1 MNKEQLTSEGPE
13 QRTEIGFHNLFKLE
27 GKGVEITYGILRL
40 RNEFLDY
47 RDEKR
52 KLTFSAAKGEI
63 DSLES
68 KIGKL
73 ITVTLEVV
81 PDSHRLTL
89 TLLLPKINPSGG
101 QGDPFSTLALRTKH
115 FISIGGPDLV
125 KGPLQ
130 TYNVL
135 LLNGLAT
142 QAD

>member
-13 QRTEIGFHNLFKLE
+13 QRTGIGFHNLFKLE
-27 GKGVEITYGILRL
+27 GKGVEITYGILKL
-40 RNEFLDY
+40 RHEFLDY

-52 KLTFSAAKGEI
+52 KLTFSADKGEI

-81 PDSHRLTL
+81 PDSHTLTL
-89 TLLLPKINPSGG
+89 TLLLPKINPPET
-101 QGDPFSTLALRTKH
+101 PFSTLAIQTKH
-115 FISIGGPDLV
+115 LTSIGGPDLV

-130 TYNVL
+130 TYDVL
-135 LLNGLAT
+135 VLEGFAS